1 MCQKARKIES
11 EEKAI
16 IVPDSDMPQMLELL
30 DGEFKIIMINVL
42 RALMVTVDSMQKQ
55 MGNISRGRETVR
67 KSRKEMLK
75 LKSTVTEIKND
86 LMASS
91 VDLTVEDKNQW
102 KLSSWNVEKKKDLWD
117 DVKRCDISLIEI
129 LEGDGRQNRE
139 VTSVSSVT

>member
-42 RALMVTVDSMQKQ
+42 RALMVKVDSMQKQ

-91 VDLTVEDKNQW
+91 VDFTVEDKNQ
-102 KLSSWNVEKKKDLWD
+102 
-117 DVKRCDISLIEI
+117 
-129 LEGDGRQNRE
+129 
-139 VTSVSSVT
+139 

>member
-42 RALMVTVDSMQKQ
+42 RALMVTVDGMQKQ

-67 KSRKEMLK
+67 KSQKEMLK

-91 VDLTVEDKNQW
+91 VDLTVEDKNQ
-102 KLSSWNVEKKKDLWD
+102 
-117 DVKRCDISLIEI
+117 
-129 LEGDGRQNRE
+129 
-139 VTSVSSVT
+139 

>member
-1 MCQKARKIES
+1 MTLHVQLSTKNCKVCQKARKIES

-42 RALMVTVDSMQKQ
+42 RALMVTVDGMQKQ

-67 KSRKEMLK
+67 KSQKEMLK

-91 VDLTVEDKNQW
+91 VDLTVEDKNQ
-102 KLSSWNVEKKKDLWD
+102 
-117 DVKRCDISLIEI
+117 
-129 LEGDGRQNRE
+129 
-139 VTSVSSVT
+139 